1 MTESIQFCNEDH
13 LDQGEKKGR
22 GQRTCLM
29 ALGVS
34 RVDRTGL
41 ADEGRAEVAPPQ
53 IRLVRS
59 TLLGL
64 AGSTLIVV
72 GALLGGSSFETHLPG
87 AWFFG
92 MQGGHLGSLGS
103 DSTLPTVVSLI
114 LVFGGLILLTRV
126 WLGLLRQLS
135 AHRGVP
141 VKRIV
146 GVVVIWAIPMLL
158 APPLFSR
165 DVYSYAGQGEMVSH
179 HIDPYSYGPGVLG
192 STPFSTLPDE
202 VWSNTPTPYGPTF
215 LTIDGVLDKA
225 SDHQILTDVVLL
237 RLLELAGIALIVA
250 ATPTLARALRRDPA
264 HAILI
269 GAGSPL
275 VLTSLVAGAHNDAL
289 MAGLLLAGLAVARRF
304 GTVPGIILCAL
315 AAGVKSP
322 AILGV
327 LFLGWVWAGPGASF
341 RRRVAHA
348 AMAGL
353 LGAVVLEVMGLLS
366 GFGWGWIR
374 SSTAADKSFT
384 GVTPIDALSRAVS
397 LLGHVVDLQ
406 ISVLGLRTAFSIAGL
421 LCAAAIGVVLLL
433 RSPVE
438 GVTRCLGLSLLAVAL
453 LGPILWAWYATWGI
467 LVLAPA
473 LALKGRLRT
482 FVIGLGI
489 FETFVGVTSLHNVA
503 KSLYH
508 GGVFPDLF
516 LLGVILAI
524 AIVPLGQFRSRTKLM
539 AAMPPW
545 DGAPDAGSDAD
556 AQPLLAGATA

>member
-1 MTESIQFCNEDH
+1 MV
-13 LDQGEKKGR
+13 
-22 GQRTCLM
+22 
-29 ALGVS
+29 LGVS
-34 RVDRTGL
+34 KVDRTTP
-41 ADEGRAEVAPPQ
+41 AVEGCTDTARPPM
-53 IRLVRS
+53 RLVRS

-72 GALLGGSSFETHLPG
+72 GAMLGGSSFETHLPG

-92 MQGGHLGSLGS
+92 MQGGRLGSLVTES
-103 DSTLPTVVSLI
+103 HLPPVLSLI

-135 AHRGVP
+135 THRGVP

-179 HIDPYSYGPGVLG
+179 NIDPYTYGPGVLG
-192 STPFSTLPDE
+192 STPFSTLPDA

-225 SDHQILTDVVLL
+225 SDHQILADVVLL

-264 HAILI
+264 QAILI

-289 MAGLLLAGLAVARRF
+289 MVGLLLAGLAVARRF
-304 GTVPGIILCAL
+304 GTIPGILLCAL

-322 AILGV
+322 AALGV
-327 LFLGWVWAGPGASF
+327 LFLGWVWAGPGASL
-341 RRRVAHA
+341 RRRIVHT

-366 GFGWGWIR
+366 GFGWGWVR

-397 LLGHVVDLQ
+397 LLGHVIDLQ
-406 ISVLGLRTAFSIAGL
+406 IGVLGLRTAFSIAGL
-421 LCAAAIGVVLLL
+421 LCAAAIGIVLLL

-438 GVTRCLGLSLLAVAL
+438 GVNRCLGMALLAVAL

-473 LALKGRLRT
+473 LALSGRLRK
-482 FVIGLGI
+482 FVIGIVI
-489 FETFVGVTSLHNVA
+489 FETFVGVTSLLGA
-503 KSLYH
+503 ALSLDH
-508 GGVFPDLF
+508 AGVFPDL
-516 LLGVILAI
+516 LLLAFILAI
-524 AIVPLGQFRSRTKLM
+524 AIVPLGQFRSRPM
-539 AAMPPW
+539 SEAAI
-545 DGAPDAGSDAD
+545 PDADGSPGVLPDAD
-556 AQPLLAGATA
+556 LRPVLAGVTA